1 MLEEVGWLIAFILT
15 FVIVH
20 YQFKYCIPITLWTL
34 KFIEVCVIILFAKMY
49 VVFRVYGEQVDV
61 SMLKEFFQH
70 FINVTKE
77 DYFTEENYNFILYP
91 GSPPI
96 MYPSL
101 ISLQMTTLVVR
112 VIQSFCHIAANKQ
125 TRSCRY

>member
-1 MLEEVGWLIAFILT
+1 MLEELGWLIAFILT

-34 KFIEVCVIILFAKMY
+34 KFAEVCVIILFAKMY
-49 VVFRVYGEQVDV
+49 VVFRVYGEQIDV

-77 DYFTEENYNFILYP
+77 GLMHGGEL
-91 GSPPI
+91 
-96 MYPSL
+96 
-101 ISLQMTTLVVR
+101 
-112 VIQSFCHIAANKQ
+112 
-125 TRSCRY
+125 

>member
-49 VVFRVYGEQVDV
+49 VVFRVYGEQIDV

-77 DYFTEENYNFILYP
+77 GLMHGGEL
-91 GSPPI
+91 
-96 MYPSL
+96 
-101 ISLQMTTLVVR
+101 
-112 VIQSFCHIAANKQ
+112 
-125 TRSCRY
+125 